1 MLDPRMKFDRYHA
14 TMGNFSFS
22 DSAIINKKRLAD
34 KIAVFYATQRK
45 IPFAPCVGHERLM
58 DSLMTPHLDI
68 PRLRFLRQD
77 KANLDRFANFLD
89 SSQSPFMIRATAP
102 GTIMFANEPFAD
114 IEGPFALTQMMEIK
128 FEHAFDEPITIAGR
142 ALEMKIEAGDR
153 HLSDFSLRRDG
164 SLERANEVAKYA
176 YIGGFDDTSNMEA
189 AFQLDINA
197 VGTMAHYLVQAFI
210 GIASAI
216 NPEKD
221 NRNKVKHFQ
230 QIAFER
236 WLDAHP
242 NGTTLLLD
250 TISLRLGIIHAIRA
264 AKSSESRKQAFKA
277 ARVDSGNLAKGAKW
291 MRQMFNANELPDIAI
306 IPTGDLDAAKIREI
320 VQYEP
325 SISGFGVGTKLVAEV
340 EAVAG
345 VIFKLCT
352 IERKITIKCSETP
365 GKETLPGQVQVW
377 RCVDSKGFYIKD
389 VITMDICA
397 EPTGNFKAFPLL
409 NWFYGRGKYPSI
421 SPIQKQ
427 REFVLEQMSK
437 FPDIRNYP
445 VEIDSSLINSRKNL
459 VARMNQDEAGED
471 GVVMV
476 SFPE

>member
-14 TMGNFSFS
+14 TMGNFSLS
-22 DSAIINKKRLAD
+22 DSAVIDGKRLAD
-34 KIAVFYATQRK
+34 KTAVFYVTQRK
-45 IPFAPCVGHERLM
+45 IPFAPCVGHERLLE
-58 DSLMTPHLDI
+58 SLVTPNLDV
-68 PRLRFLRQD
+68 PRLRFLRHD
-77 KANLDRFANFLD
+77 KANLSRLADLLD
-89 SSQSPFMIRATAP
+89 SAQSPFAIRAVTP

-114 IEGPFALTQMMEIK
+114 IEGLFALTQMMEIK

-142 ALEMKIEAGDR
+142 ALEMRIEAGDR

-164 SLERANEVAKYA
+164 NLERANEVARYA
-176 YIGGFDDTSNMEA
+176 FIAGFDDTSNMEA

-210 GIASAI
+210 GMMSTI
-216 NPEKD
+216 NPERDEKG
-221 NRNKVKHFQ
+221 RAKHFQ

-250 TISLRLGIIHAIRA
+250 TISLRQGVIHAIRA
-264 AKSSESRKQAFKA
+264 AKSSEARKLALKA
-277 ARVDSGNLAKGAKW
+277 VRVDSGDLAKNARW
-291 MRQMFNANELPDIAI
+291 IRLMFNTNELPNVGI
-306 IPTGDLDAAKIREI
+306 IPTGDLNATKIRKI
-320 VQYEP
+320 VECEP
-325 SISGFGVGTKLVAEV
+325 SVSGFGVGTKLISEV

-352 IERKITIKCSETP
+352 IEKKITLKCSEIL

-377 RCVDSKGFYIKD
+377 RCIDDKGFYLKD

-397 EPTGNFKAFPLL
+397 RPTGNFKALPLL
-409 NWFYGRGKYPSI
+409 NLFYERGKYPSAP
-421 SPIQKQ
+421 SVQKQ
-427 REFVLEQMSK
+427 REFVLEQMKK
-437 FPDIRNYP
+437 FHDIRDYP
-445 VEIDSSLINSRKNL
+445 VEIDPSLENSRKNL
-459 VARMNQDEAGED
+459 VKRMKKDEAGED
-471 GVVMV
+471 GVIMV